1 MRSAN
6 LPLSLTTD
14 ELIQRQVD
22 HARLLGYSAG
32 DVAFLAYIQ
41 KQKARQLGHELF
53 HAFTVIAIHTDFME
67 SLDDC
72 QCVRMRS
79 NQNA

>member
-1 MRSAN
+1 MQN
-6 LPLSLTTD
+6 VKLPLSLTTD

-22 HARLLGYSAG
+22 HARLLGHSAA
-32 DVAFLAYIQ
+32 DVAFLAHVQ
-41 KQKARQLGHELF
+41 KQKAQQLGHELF

-72 QCVRMRS
+72 QCVRMRG